1 MQTAVTRAQFGFRE
15 NEQLPAPKAGGLYK
29 TNCRHSGRSCR
40 GLFVPRSS
48 GRRGQVSV
56 LSCHSALRQ
65 RVLNSVGGGDCRSPL
80 VTKRSLKL
88 PEQDTVYRVSD
99 SGDKD
104 HDDYNLIDVIQIP
117 ARHKELPKAKGDV
130 KHFTL
135 NQGTPREC
143 PTLLQSVHQIRQT
156 RREQDMPE

>member
-15 NEQLPAPKAGGLYK
+15 NEQLPAPKGGGLYK

-80 VTKRSLKL
+80 VTKRSFKL
-88 PEQDTVYRVSD
+88 PEQDAVDRVSD
-99 SGDKD
+99 PGDKRR
-104 HDDYNLIDVIQIP
+104 DDYTLVHVVMFLIAGIGYAVDSI
-117 ARHKELPKAKGDV
+117 L
-130 KHFTL
+130 F
-135 NQGTPREC
+135 
-143 PTLLQSVHQIRQT
+143 
-156 RREQDMPE
+156 RR

>member
-48 GRRGQVSV
+48 GWRGQVSF
-56 LSCHSALRQ
+56 LGCHSALQQ
-65 RVLNSVGGGDCRSPL
+65 RVLNSVGSRDCRSPL

-88 PEQDTVYRVSD
+88 AEQDAVYRVSD
-99 SGDKD
+99 SGDKN
-104 HDDYNLIDVIQIP
+104 HDDNNLVDIIQIP
-117 ARHKELPKAKGDV
+117 ASHQELPKAKGDV

-135 NQGTPREC
+135 N
-143 PTLLQSVHQIRQT
+143 
-156 RREQDMPE
+156 